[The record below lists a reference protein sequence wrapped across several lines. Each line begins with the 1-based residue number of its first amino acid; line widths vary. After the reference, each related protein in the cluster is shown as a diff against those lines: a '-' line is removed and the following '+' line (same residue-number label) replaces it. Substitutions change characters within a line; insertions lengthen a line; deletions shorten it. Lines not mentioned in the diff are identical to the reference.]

1 RYRTPHVAIWLYA
14 VVTCVLA
21 TTGTFEHL
29 LILANVASLV
39 VYLMAALATLEL
51 RRRRVRLDAPP
62 FVLPG
67 GPLIPLLACG
77 VVIWLLANAERREW
91 LSVGAMLG
99 VATLLFF
106 AADRRPRPAA
116 AQEPPA
122 P

>member
-1 RYRTPHVAIWLYA
+1 
-14 VVTCVLA
+14 
-21 TTGTFEHL
+21 
-29 LILANVASLV
+29 
-39 VYLMAALATLEL
+39 
-51 RRRRVRLDAPP
+51 VRLDAPP

-99 VATLLFF
+99 VATLLFL
-106 AADRRPRPAA
+106 AARWSARPAA
-116 AQEPPA
+116 AHTPPA